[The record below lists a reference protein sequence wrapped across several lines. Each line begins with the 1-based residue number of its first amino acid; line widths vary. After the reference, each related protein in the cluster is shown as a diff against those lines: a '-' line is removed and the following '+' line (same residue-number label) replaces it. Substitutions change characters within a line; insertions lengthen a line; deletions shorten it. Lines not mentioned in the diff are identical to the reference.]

1 MGLAPQEAAHGP
13 DIPATASSCSQS
25 TTPIRPGADGAAVH
39 RHQAACPARPA
50 WFAQVLRDGLAWP
63 SPQARR
69 QSQPSPQACRT
80 ACTRTTRPTV
90 TATPRTARA
99 GQLRVPADPLQRVG
113 RGPCARRRRPVTLSN
128 GATSVAD
135 MLSYCI
141 AASLSG
147 PPRRPSTTRPA
158 AARKSE
164 TAQAASAAA
173 AGSAL
178 ALAAVRLLAFV
189 AAIVA
194 CLQIRSRSIR
204 VKPNRSVP
212 PSRSEPAEAAW
223 ARSRAGR
230 GRPAGR
236 AADAGQ
242 PLPVP
247 ARRPIRLTK
256 FRTSAW
262 AAVRPARIIHL
273 TALSCV
279 VAVSI
284 RAPATA
290 QTSRAERRRYSS
302 SGSDHEMPFS
312 TVSKDVMRR
321 AKRGSFCRHDGS
333 TCPPSSGLAAEPTA
347 P

>member
-164 TAQAASAAA
+164 TAQAASAPPD
-173 AGSAL
+173 
-178 ALAAVRLLAFV
+178 RRRRWPQC
-189 AAIVA
+189 A
-194 CLQIRSRSIR
+194 CWRSLRRSSPASRSGAAPSGSSR
-204 VKPNRSVP
+204 TGRCHHHDRNP
-212 PSRSEPAEAAW
+212 PKRRGPGPGPAADGPPVAPQTPVSRYQCRRA
-223 ARSRAGR
+223 ARSA
-230 GRPAGR
+230 
-236 AADAGQ
+236 
-242 PLPVP
+242 
-247 ARRPIRLTK
+247 
-256 FRTSAW
+256 
-262 AAVRPARIIHL
+262 
-273 TALSCV
+273 
-279 VAVSI
+279 
-284 RAPATA
+284 
-290 QTSRAERRRYSS
+290 
-302 SGSDHEMPFS
+302 
-312 TVSKDVMRR
+312 
-321 AKRGSFCRHDGS
+321 
-333 TCPPSSGLAAEPTA
+333 
-347 P
+347 